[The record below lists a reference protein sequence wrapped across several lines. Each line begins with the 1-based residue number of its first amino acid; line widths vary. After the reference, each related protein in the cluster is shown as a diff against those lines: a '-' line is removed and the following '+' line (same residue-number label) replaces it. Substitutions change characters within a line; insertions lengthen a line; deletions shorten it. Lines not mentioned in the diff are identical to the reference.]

1 MRGTVRAETQR
12 RAESEGYKKP
22 WKKTAEE
29 KRTGERD
36 MIELGKKQKLQIVKE
51 VKFGVYLGDEK
62 EKVLLPKKQVPAGA
76 KSGDEL
82 EVFVYRDSSDRP
94 IATVRTPK
102 LALGETAVLTVSDV
116 TDIGAFLDWGLEKDL
131 FLPFKQQ
138 TAKVKPGEECLAS
151 LYIDKSGRLCA
162 TMKVYHHLQ
171 TDSPY
176 RKDDT
181 VTGRVYE
188 ISGNFGT
195 FVAVDDKY
203 SALIPKKEMYGGKK
217 YQVGD
222 MVTAR
227 VAGVKEDGKLE
238 LAVRQKAYLQ
248 MDEDADRLMEI
259 IEGFGG
265 VLPFSDKAAPEVIR
279 QETGMSK
286 NEFKRALGNLY
297 KSRRVEIGEKS
308 VRKIK

>member
-1 MRGTVRAETQR
+1 MRET
-12 RAESEGYKKP
+12 
-22 WKKTAEE
+22 
-29 KRTGERD
+29 
-36 MIELGKKQKLQIVKE
+36 MIELGKRQKLKIVKE
-51 VKFGVYLGDEK
+51 VEFGVYLGDEK
-62 EKVLLPKKQVPAGA
+62 EKVLLPKKQVPEGA
-76 KSGDEL
+76 KKDDEL
-82 EVFVYRDSSDRP
+82 EVFIYRDSSDRL

-102 LALGETAVLTVSDV
+102 LMAGETAVLSVSDV

-138 TAKVKPGEECLAS
+138 TAKVKPGDECLVA
-151 LYIDKSGRLCA
+151 LYIDKSSRLCA

-176 RKDDT
+176 RKNDT

-188 ISGNFGT
+188 LSGNFGA

-227 VAGVKEDGKLE
+227 VADVKEDGKLE

-248 MDEDADRLMEI
+248 MEEDADRLMGI
-259 IEGFGG
+259 IDSHGG
-265 VLPFSDKAAPEVIR
+265 VLPFSDKADPELIR
-279 QETGMSK
+279 RETGMSK
-286 NEFKRALGNLY
+286 NEFKRALGGLY
-297 KSRRVEIGEKS
+297 KCRRVEIGESS